1 MQELE
6 ESYAA
11 CVSTNCL
18 ARSFCPQCAPAD
30 FPTTSLGEK
39 NSIAL
44 EQELRQSLEPTYQ
57 SFFDSRTQA
66 QAEASTSYANLL
78 PAAARSNPSAYAA
91 ALDLS
96 VAAPTSLEEALALGR
111 RVMQGELVQTGGGKT
126 PAAAAKKGKGKNADD
141 DAGGET
147 SQEAMQR
154 RVAEAQIEVRLTGST
169 NDAPCTRASGH
180 GF

>member
-1 MQELE
+1 MLRA
-6 ESYAA
+6 S
-11 CVSTNCL
+11 VSTNHL
-18 ARSFCPQCAPAD
+18 ACSFCPQCAPAD
-30 FPTTSLGEK
+30 FPTTSLGGK
-39 NSIAL
+39 NSIAR

-91 ALDLS
+91 TLDLS

-126 PAAAAKKGKGKNADD
+126 PAAAKKGKGKNADD

>member
-96 VAAPTSLEEALALGR
+96 VAPTSLEEALALGR